1 MTEWLADGVRRTK
14 GRRELTWQAC
24 ALANRDDTTGATSD
38 VSDSGLGFIAVA
50 NRLQKRDALEQQ
62 R

>member
-1 MTEWLADGVRRTK
+1 MTEWLADGVRCAK

-24 ALANRDDTTGATSD
+24 ALANRDDTTGATSE
-38 VSDSGLGFIAVA
+38 VSHDRLGFIVVA
-50 NRLQKRDALEQQ
+50 NRPEEREAPEQQ